1 MCVQTTAGKWF
12 ISVILNFHCLYVVR
26 GPQSVIFITAE
37 KKVAC
42 ISLLNVVAQFVFL
55 VQLVGTE
62 H

>member
-1 MCVQTTAGKWF
+1 M
-12 ISVILNFHCLYVVR
+12 
-26 GPQSVIFITAE
+26 IFITAE